1 MMTKLLASLSVLS
14 VVLGGCVGTV
24 VDPDETV
31 ATYTLKADL
40 NKALVVQ
47 ECIQKYAKE
56 GGEQACTPYPN
67 ALECDTMKVAIKA
80 DGRIHME
87 CVAAGKLLH
96 FGLVSSPDEVPFMC
110 KANAELSC
118 QVCVDLYGNTIHD
131 NCNRN
136 AQAFRQAGSGWGNVP
151 EGSAFLEDSPQ
162 APGVTP
168 PTTPDTTP
176 STPSTPTTPAP
187 GSDDVCKPSN
197 AILLYAKELNK
208 ILAHEGLN
216 FSWAP
221 NTAQFPDANQGF
233 FGYKGSGSNTSCEAF
248 LAGIKSKLHKC
259 ISGQAGTDSCKYCWN
274 SGSKKTCKCYRV
286 NVAAMKA
293 ACQQVPANCD
303 KPAWSA
309 NLIMSYGIATKWL
322 FSPSY
327 TNFYGQVNGG
337 NQTAGGPGAVPGTP
351 AIPTFPK
358 CEGSPLVLDL
368 GDDGIDTTSAQAG
381 VRFDLLGVG
390 PMQTAWLA
398 GGKDALLALDR
409 NGNGQIDGGAELFGE
424 ATANQPHENGF
435 EALAALD
442 SNKDGKLDRRDAMWS
457 KLVLW
462 SDANGDGRSDVD
474 ELSTLGAKKV
484 RSLDL
489 RAMSKAKRDR
499 HGNDLGLQGSFTRTD
514 GSRGLMVDV
523 YFVNR

>member
-1 MMTKLLASLSVLS
+1 MTKLLASLAVL
-14 VVLGGCVGTV
+14 VVAVSGCVGTV

-31 ATYTLKADL
+31 ATYNLYTDA
-40 NKALVVQ
+40 NKALLVK
-47 ECIQKYAKE
+47 ECVNKH
-56 GGEQACTPYPN
+56 GVNGCTPYPN

-87 CVAAGKLLH
+87 CVGGGKMLH
-96 FGLVSSPDEVPFMC
+96 FGLVQSPDEVPFMC
-110 KANAELSC
+110 KSNEDLSC

-136 AQAFRQAGSGWGNVP
+136 AQAFRQAGNTGWSNIP
-151 EGSAFLEDSPQ
+151 EGSAFLEDSPKT
-162 APGVTP
+162 PGVTP
-168 PTTPDTTP
+168 PTTPEPTPTTPTPTTP
-176 STPSTPTTPAP
+176 STPTPGT
-187 GSDDVCKPSN
+187 DDVCQPSK
-197 AILLYAKELNK
+197 AIDLYAKELNK

-221 NTAQFPDANQGF
+221 NPQQFPAANQGF
-233 FGYKGSGSNTSCEAF
+233 FGYKGTGSNTSCEAF
-248 LAGIKSKLHKC
+248 LAGIKSKLHQC
-259 ISGQAGTDSCKYCWN
+259 ISGKAGTDSCKYCWN

-286 NVAAMKA
+286 NVAALKA

-309 NLIMSYGIATKWL
+309 NLIMAYGTATKWL

-327 TNFYGQVNGG
+327 QQFYGQVNGG
-337 NQTAGGPGAVPGTP
+337 AQTAPGVATVPGAVP
-351 AIPTFPK
+351 AYPK

-368 GDDGIDTTSAQAG
+368 GDDGIATTSAAGG

-390 PMQTAWLA
+390 ALQTSWLA

-409 NGNGQIDGGAELFGE
+409 DGNGKIDSGAELFGE
-424 ATANQPHENGF
+424 ATENRPHENGF
-435 EALAALD
+435 EALADLD

-462 SDANGDGRSDVD
+462 SDRNGDGRSDAS
-474 ELSTLGAKKV
+474 ELSTLASKKI

-489 RAMSKAKRDR
+489 RATQKSLRDR
-499 HGNDLGLQGSFTRTD
+499 NGNDLGLQGSFTRTD
-514 GSRGLMVDV
+514 GTRGLMVDV